1 MTDPLTGAP
10 TGPLSP
16 SPSGSSSSSPSGSEA
31 EIDDRVDEVEE
42 APTQELRSDPAPEPD
57 PIPGPAAGT
66 SRRRLRLG
74 TVVLGLVLAVV
85 AATVWIDRVLERHVS
100 VGGVATAV
108 MIGAGALL
116 LGGALLRQA
125 PRT

>member
-16 SPSGSSSSSPSGSEA
+16 SPSGSSSGSEA
-31 EIDDRVDEVEE
+31 EIDDRADEVEE